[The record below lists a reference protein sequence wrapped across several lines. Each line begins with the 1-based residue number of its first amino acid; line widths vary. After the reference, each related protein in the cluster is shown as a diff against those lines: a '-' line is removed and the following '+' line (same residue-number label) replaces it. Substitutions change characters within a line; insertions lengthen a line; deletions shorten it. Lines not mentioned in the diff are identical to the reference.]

1 MIDEIAPGQ
10 HSGCQPNSN
19 TAPDPVMK
27 RRTGSHD
34 GPTGAKGEAR
44 QAQGQRNTGEAKR
57 A

>member
-1 MIDEIAPGQ
+1 MDANQIP
-10 HSGCQPNSN
+10 N